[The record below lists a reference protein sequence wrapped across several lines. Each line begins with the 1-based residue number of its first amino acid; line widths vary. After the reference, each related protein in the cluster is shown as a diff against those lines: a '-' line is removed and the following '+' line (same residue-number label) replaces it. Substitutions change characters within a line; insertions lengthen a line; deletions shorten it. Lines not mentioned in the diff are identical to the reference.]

1 MVAYKDNGLRKWFV
15 ENATVAAEYARSKN
29 GRQREAAA
37 RSHLAIAA
45 DLGKLMR
52 DSVPYVRQGASE
64 NPKTPA
70 QDLIAYVSA
79 ILSGQVAGALTEA
92 AASNPALPAWFVEE
106 QVVRAV
112 KERKRG
118 GKALSLSVERL
129 IAHPNLPERVML
141 WLVEGKRPGYTHVLE
156 NPTVTGRVLRV
167 LASDRDWGTRC
178 DVACH
183 NNTPVDVLEK
193 LAHDR
198 ESIVRE
204 TAFSNRN
211 MPASVFDEVIVRDVR
226 EADVVYDAVHP
237 NETLRVCL
245 LVVSRLA
252 PPYADE
258 SEERA
263 FRGMYEMA
271 EKWLDERGITVG

>member
-1 MVAYKDNGLRKWFV
+1 MVAYKDNGSRKWFV
-15 ENATVAAEYARSKN
+15 ETPLSQPSTRAPRMA
-29 GRQREAAA
+29 GQREAAA
-37 RSHLAIAA
+37 RSRLTSAA
-45 DLGKLMR
+45 DLGRLMR

-92 AASNPALPAWFVEE
+92 AASNQALPAWFVEE

-112 KERKRG
+112 KERERG

-129 IAHPNLPERVML
+129 IANPNLPERVML
-141 WLVEGKRPGYTHVLE
+141 WLVEGKRPGHAHVLE
-156 NPTVTGRVLRV
+156 NPTVTGRVMRV

-183 NNTPVDVLEK
+183 NNAPVDVLVK
-193 LAHDR
+193 LAHDK

-226 EADVVYDAVHP
+226 EADVVYDAVRP

-263 FRGMYEMA
+263 FRHMYEMA
-271 EKWLDERGITVG
+271 GKWLDERGITVG